1 MKKRIA
7 RGDFTEARV
16 MKRYRLNV
24 MTSPLE
30 QGNTAHQANYPPV
43 SIILTVINEAL
54 HLRAAIK
61 AALSSNYQG
70 ELEVILA
77 VGPSTDQ
84 TLQIANDLAGQD
96 SRIKVIENK
105 SGRTPSGLNAALKIA
120 KNQIIVRID
129 GHSEIDKEYIA
140 QAVETLKKTGAVNV
154 GGIMFAKGTTSFEKA
169 VAVAM
174 RSPIGVGSSRF
185 HIGGVAGPTD
195 TVYLGVFQKSALGA
209 VGGYDERFTRAQDW
223 ELNYRLRKN
232 GGVVYFD
239 PALKVIYRPR
249 SSLKKLASQY
259 FEYGRWRRAVVR
271 QHNRTINFR
280 YLAPPLNLVL
290 QLTSL
295 ALGIFASSLFFIPII
310 TYLGTIIVTS
320 LIIGKGLAQRIYLP
334 IVLIFMHFC
343 WGFGFITSPRKLITN

>member
-1 MKKRIA
+1 
-7 RGDFTEARV
+7 
-16 MKRYRLNV
+16 

-30 QGNTAHQANYPPV
+30 QGNTAHLANYPPV

-54 HLRAAIK
+54 HLRAAVK

-84 TLQIANDLAGQD
+84 TLQIADDLAGQD

-120 KNQIIVRID
+120 KNQIVVRID

-140 QAVETLKKTGAVNV
+140 QAVETLNETGAVNV
-154 GGIMFAKGTTSFEKA
+154 GGIMFAQGTTSFEKA

-185 HIGGVAGPTD
+185 HIGGEAGPTD
-195 TVYLGVFQKSALGA
+195 TVYLGVFQKSALDA

-239 PALKVIYRPR
+239 PKLRVIYHPR
-249 SSLKKLASQY
+249 SSLKKLALQY

-271 QHNRTINFR
+271 QHNQSINFR
-280 YLAPPLNLVL
+280 YLAAPLNLIL
-290 QLTSL
+290 QVALLT
-295 ALGIFASSLFFIPII
+295 LGLFTSSLFFIPII
-310 TYLGTIIVTS
+310 TYLGAIIVTS

-343 WGFGFITSPRKLITN
+343 WGFGFITSPKKLITN

>member
-1 MKKRIA
+1 
-7 RGDFTEARV
+7 
-16 MKRYRLNV
+16 

-30 QGNTAHQANYPPV
+30 QGNAAHLANYPPV

-54 HLRAAIK
+54 HLRAALK

-77 VGPSTDQ
+77 VGPSTDK
-84 TLQIANDLAGQD
+84 TWQIAKELAGQD
-96 SRIKVIENK
+96 SRITVLENI
-105 SGRTPSGLNAALKIA
+105 SGRTPNGLNAALKLA

-129 GHSEIDKEYIA
+129 GHSEIDKDYIRK
-140 QAVETLKKTGAVNV
+140 AVDTLRETKAVNV
-154 GGIMFAKGTTSFEKA
+154 GGIMLAHGTTSFEKA

-185 HIGGVAGPTD
+185 HVGGEAGPTD
-195 TVYLGVFQKSALGA
+195 TVYLGVFQKSALDA

-239 PALKVIYRPR
+239 PELKVIYRPR
-249 SSLKKLASQY
+249 SSLKKLALQY
-259 FEYGRWRRAVVR
+259 FEYGKWRRAVVR
-271 QHNRTINFR
+271 QHSRTINFR
-280 YLAPPLNLVL
+280 YLAPPLNLIL
-290 QLTSL
+290 QLISL
-295 ALGIFASSLFFIPII
+295 ALALFVSPLFFIPII
-310 TYLGTIIVTS
+310 SYLGAIILAS
-320 LIIGKGLAQRIYLP
+320 LIVGKGLAQRIYLP

-343 WGFGFITSPRKLITN
+343 WGFGFITSPRKLITD

>member
-1 MKKRIA
+1 MALGPSIDKTTLIAEKLSAADKRIKL
-7 RGDFTEARV
+7 V
-16 MKRYRLNV
+16 N
-24 MTSPLE
+24 
-30 QGNTAHQANYPPV
+30 N
-43 SIILTVINEAL
+43 
-54 HLRAAIK
+54 
-61 AALSSNYQG
+61 
-70 ELEVILA
+70 
-77 VGPSTDQ
+77 
-84 TLQIANDLAGQD
+84 
-96 SRIKVIENK
+96 
-105 SGRTPSGLNAALKIA
+105 PSGQTAAGLNLAIA
-120 KNQIIVRID
+120 MSSYEILCRID
-129 GHSEIDKEYIA
+129 GHSEISSDYIKT
-140 QAVETLKKTGAVNV
+140 AVEIMNKTGAVNV

-195 TVYLGVFQKSALGA
+195 TVYLGVFQKSALDA

-239 PALKVIYRPR
+239 PELKVIYRPR

-280 YLAPPLNLVL
+280 YLSPPLNLIL
-290 QLTSL
+290 QVTSL

-310 TYLGTIIVTS
+310 TYLGAIIVTS

>member
-1 MKKRIA
+1 
-7 RGDFTEARV
+7 
-16 MKRYRLNV
+16 

-30 QGNTAHQANYPPV
+30 QGNTAHLANYPPV

-77 VGPSTDQ
+77 VGPSKDQ
-84 TLQIANDLAGQD
+84 TWQIANDLAEQD
-96 SRIKVIENK
+96 SRITIIENR
-105 SGRTPSGLNAALKIA
+105 SGRTPSGLNAALKMA
-120 KNQIIVRID
+120 RYQIVVRID
-129 GHSEIDKEYIA
+129 GHSEIDKGYIGR
-140 QAVETLKKTGAVNV
+140 AVETLKETGAVNV
-154 GGIMFAKGTTSFEKA
+154 GGIMFAQGTTSFEKA
-169 VAVAM
+169 VAAAM

-185 HIGGVAGPTD
+185 HIGGEAGPTD
-195 TVYLGVFQKSALGA
+195 TVYLGVFQKSALDA

-232 GGVVYFD
+232 GGAVYFD
-239 PALKVIYRPR
+239 PQLKVIYRPR
-249 SSLKKLASQY
+249 SSLKKLALQY

-280 YLAPPLNLVL
+280 YLAPPLNLIL
-290 QLTSL
+290 QIGSL
-295 ALGIFASSLFFIPII
+295 AFGILISPLFFIPIT

-320 LIIGKGLAQRIYLP
+320 LIIGKNLAQRLYLP

-343 WGFGFITSPRKLITN
+343 WGFGFITSPRRLLSK

>member
-1 MKKRIA
+1 
-7 RGDFTEARV
+7 
-16 MKRYRLNV
+16 

-54 HLRAAIK
+54 HLRAALR

-84 TLQIANDLAGQD
+84 TWQIAKELAEQD
-96 SRIKVIENK
+96 SRITVLENT
-105 SGRTPSGLNAALKIA
+105 SGRTPSGLNAALKMA
-120 KNQIIVRID
+120 KNQIVVRID
-129 GHSEIDKEYIA
+129 GHSEIDKDYIKK
-140 QAVETLKKTGAVNV
+140 AVETLKETGAVNV
-154 GGIMFAKGTTSFEKA
+154 GGIMFAQGTTSFEKA

-185 HIGGVAGPTD
+185 HIGGEAGPTD
-195 TVYLGVFQKSALGA
+195 TVYLGVFQKSALDA

-239 PALKVIYRPR
+239 PELKVIYRPR
-249 SSLKKLASQY
+249 GSLKKLALQY

-271 QHNRTINFR
+271 QHSRTINFR
-280 YLAPPLNLVL
+280 YLAPPSNLILQVVSLVL
-290 QLTSL
+290 
-295 ALGIFASSLFFIPII
+295 ALFVSSLFLIPII
-310 TYLGTIIVTS
+310 SYLGAITLAS
-320 LIIGKGLAQRIYLP
+320 LIIGKGLAQRMHLP
-334 IVLIFMHFC
+334 FVLIFMHFC
-343 WGFGFITSPRKLITN
+343 WGFGFITSPRKLIID

>member
-1 MKKRIA
+1 
-7 RGDFTEARV
+7 
-16 MKRYRLNV
+16 

-30 QGNTAHQANYPPV
+30 QGNAAHLANYPPV

-77 VGPSTDQ
+77 VGPSTDK
-84 TLQIANDLAGQD
+84 TWQIAKELAGQD
-96 SRIKVIENK
+96 SRITVLENI
-105 SGRTPSGLNAALKIA
+105 SGRTPNGLNAALKLA

-129 GHSEIDKEYIA
+129 GHSEIDKDYIRK
-140 QAVETLKKTGAVNV
+140 AVDTLRETKAVNV
-154 GGIMFAKGTTSFEKA
+154 GGIMLAQGTTSFEKA

-185 HIGGVAGPTD
+185 HVGGEAGPTD
-195 TVYLGVFQKSALGA
+195 TVYLGVFQKSALDA

-239 PALKVIYRPR
+239 PELKVIYRPR
-249 SSLKKLASQY
+249 SSLKKLALQY
-259 FEYGRWRRAVVR
+259 FEYGKWRRAVVR
-271 QHNRTINFR
+271 QHSRTINFR
-280 YLAPPLNLVL
+280 YLAPPLNLIL
-290 QLTSL
+290 QLISL
-295 ALGIFASSLFFIPII
+295 ALALFVSSLFFIPII
-310 TYLGTIIVTS
+310 SYLGAIILAS

-343 WGFGFITSPRKLITN
+343 WGFGFITSPRKLITD

>member
-1 MKKRIA
+1 
-7 RGDFTEARV
+7 
-16 MKRYRLNV
+16 

-61 AALSSNYQG
+61 AALSSSYQG

-105 SGRTPSGLNAALKIA
+105 SGRTPSGLNAALKMARNEIV
-120 KNQIIVRID
+120 VRID
-129 GHSEIDKEYIA
+129 GHSEIDQDYIK
-140 QAVETLKKTGAVNV
+140 QAVETLRKTGAVNV
-154 GGIMFAKGTTSFEKA
+154 GGIMFAQGITSFEKA

-195 TVYLGVFQKSALGA
+195 TVYLGVFQKSALDA

-239 PALKVIYRPR
+239 PTLKVIYRPR
-249 SSLKKLASQY
+249 SSLKKLALQY

-271 QHNRTINFR
+271 QHRRTINFR
-280 YLAPPLNLVL
+280 YLAPPLNLIL
-290 QLTSL
+290 QFISL

-310 TYLGTIIVTS
+310 SYLGAITLTS

>member
-1 MKKRIA
+1 
-7 RGDFTEARV
+7 
-16 MKRYRLNV
+16 

-61 AALSSNYQG
+61 AALSSSYQG

-105 SGRTPSGLNAALKIA
+105 SGRTPSGLNAALKMARNEIV
-120 KNQIIVRID
+120 VRID
-129 GHSEIDKEYIA
+129 GHSEIDQDYIK
-140 QAVETLKKTGAVNV
+140 QAVETLRKTGAVNV
-154 GGIMFAKGTTSFEKA
+154 GGIMFAQGITSFEKA

-195 TVYLGVFQKSALGA
+195 TVYLGVFQKSALDA

-239 PALKVIYRPR
+239 PTLKVIYRPR
-249 SSLKKLASQY
+249 SSFKKLALQY

-271 QHNRTINFR
+271 HHNRTINFR
-280 YLAPPLNLVL
+280 YLAPPLNLIL
-290 QLTSL
+290 QFISL
-295 ALGIFASSLFFIPII
+295 ALGIFVSSLFFIPII
-310 TYLGTIIVTS
+310 SYLGAITLTS
-320 LIIGKGLAQRIYLP
+320 LIIGKGLAQRIFLP

>member
-1 MKKRIA
+1 
-7 RGDFTEARV
+7 
-16 MKRYRLNV
+16 

-30 QGNTAHQANYPPV
+30 QGNTAHLANYPPV

-84 TLQIANDLAGQD
+84 TFQIANDLAEQD
-96 SRIKVIENK
+96 PRIKVIENK
-105 SGRTPSGLNAALKIA
+105 SGRTPNGLNAALKIA

-140 QAVETLKKTGAVNV
+140 QAVKTLKETGAVNA
-154 GGIMFAKGTTSFEKA
+154 GGIMFAQGTTSFEKA

-185 HIGGVAGPTD
+185 HIGGEAGPTD
-195 TVYLGVFQKSALGA
+195 TVYLGVFQKSALDA

-239 PALKVIYRPR
+239 PELKVIYRPR
-249 SSLKKLASQY
+249 SSPKKLALQY
-259 FEYGRWRRAVVR
+259 FEYGRWRRAVIR
-271 QHNRTINFR
+271 QHSRTTNFR
-280 YLAPPLNLVL
+280 YLAPPLNLIL
-290 QLTSL
+290 QITSL
-295 ALGIFASSLFFIPII
+295 TLGIFASSLFFIPII
-310 TYLGTIIVTS
+310 TYFGAIIVTS

>member
-1 MKKRIA
+1 
-7 RGDFTEARV
+7 
-16 MKRYRLNV
+16 

-54 HLRAAIK
+54 HLRAALR

-84 TLQIANDLAGQD
+84 TWQIAKELAEQD
-96 SRIKVIENK
+96 SRITVLENT
-105 SGRTPSGLNAALKIA
+105 SGRTPSGLNAALKMA
-120 KNQIIVRID
+120 KNQIVVRID
-129 GHSEIDKEYIA
+129 GHSEIDKDYIKK
-140 QAVETLKKTGAVNV
+140 AVETLKETGAVNV
-154 GGIMFAKGTTSFEKA
+154 GGIMFAQGTTSFEKA

-185 HIGGVAGPTD
+185 HIGGEAGPTD
-195 TVYLGVFQKSALGA
+195 TVYLGVFQKSALDA

-239 PALKVIYRPR
+239 PELKVIYRPR
-249 SSLKKLASQY
+249 GSLKKLALQY

-271 QHNRTINFR
+271 QHSRTINFR
-280 YLAPPLNLVL
+280 YLAPPSNLILQVVSLVL
-290 QLTSL
+290 
-295 ALGIFASSLFFIPII
+295 ALFVSSLFLIPII
-310 TYLGTIIVTS
+310 SYLGAITLAS

-343 WGFGFITSPRKLITN
+343 WGFGFITSPRKLIID

>member
-1 MKKRIA
+1 
-7 RGDFTEARV
+7 
-16 MKRYRLNV
+16 

-84 TLQIANDLAGQD
+84 TWQIAKELAEQD
-96 SRIKVIENK
+96 SRITVLENT

-195 TVYLGVFQKSALGA
+195 TVYLGVFQKSALDA

>member
-1 MKKRIA
+1 
-7 RGDFTEARV
+7 
-16 MKRYRLNV
+16 
-24 MTSPLE
+24 
-30 QGNTAHQANYPPV
+30 
-43 SIILTVINEAL
+43 
-54 HLRAAIK
+54 
-61 AALSSNYQG
+61 
-70 ELEVILA
+70 
-77 VGPSTDQ
+77 
-84 TLQIANDLAGQD
+84 
-96 SRIKVIENK
+96 
-105 SGRTPSGLNAALKIA
+105 
-120 KNQIIVRID
+120 
-129 GHSEIDKEYIA
+129 
-140 QAVETLKKTGAVNV
+140 
-154 GGIMFAKGTTSFEKA
+154 MFAKGTTSFEKA

-195 TVYLGVFQKSALGA
+195 TVYLGVFQKSALDA

-280 YLAPPLNLVL
+280 YLAPPLNLIL
-290 QLTSL
+290 QVTSL

-310 TYLGTIIVTS
+310 TYLGAIIVTS

>member
-1 MKKRIA
+1 
-7 RGDFTEARV
+7 
-16 MKRYRLNV
+16 

-30 QGNTAHQANYPPV
+30 QGNAAHLANYPPV

-54 HLRAAIK
+54 HLRAALK

-77 VGPSTDQ
+77 VGPSTDK
-84 TLQIANDLAGQD
+84 TWQIAKELAGQD
-96 SRIKVIENK
+96 SRITVLENI
-105 SGRTPSGLNAALKIA
+105 SGRTPNGLNAALKLA

-129 GHSEIDKEYIA
+129 GHSEIDKDYIRK
-140 QAVETLKKTGAVNV
+140 AVDTLRETKAVNV
-154 GGIMFAKGTTSFEKA
+154 GGIMLAHGTTSFEKA

-185 HIGGVAGPTD
+185 HVGGEAGPTD
-195 TVYLGVFQKSALGA
+195 TVYLGVFQKSALDA

-239 PALKVIYRPR
+239 PELKVIYRPR
-249 SSLKKLASQY
+249 SSLKKLALQY
-259 FEYGRWRRAVVR
+259 FEYGKWRRAVVR
-271 QHNRTINFR
+271 QHSRTINFR
-280 YLAPPLNLVL
+280 YLAPPLNLIL
-290 QLTSL
+290 QLISL
-295 ALGIFASSLFFIPII
+295 ALALFVSPLFFIPII
-310 TYLGTIIVTS
+310 SYLGAIILAS

-343 WGFGFITSPRKLITN
+343 WGFGFITSPRKLITD

>member
-1 MKKRIA
+1 
-7 RGDFTEARV
+7 
-16 MKRYRLNV
+16 
-24 MTSPLE
+24 MTSPFE
-30 QGNTAHQANYPPV
+30 QGNTANQANYPPV

-54 HLRAAIK
+54 HLRAALK

-77 VGPSTDQ
+77 VGPSTDK
-84 TLQIANDLAGQD
+84 TLKIANEIASQD
-96 SRIKVIENK
+96 SRVKVIENK
-105 SGRTPSGLNAALKIA
+105 SGRTPSGLNAALKMA
-120 KNQIIVRID
+120 KNEIVVRID
-129 GHSEIDKEYIA
+129 GHSEIDKEYIR
-140 QAVETLKKTGAVNV
+140 QAVETLRKTGAVNV
-154 GGIMFAKGTTSFEKA
+154 GGVMFAQGVTSFEKA
-169 VAVAM
+169 VAAAM

-195 TVYLGVFQKSALGA
+195 TVYLGVFQKSALDA

-239 PALKVIYRPR
+239 PALRVIYRPR
-249 SSLKKLASQY
+249 SSLKKLALQY

-271 QHNRTINFR
+271 QHSRTINFR
-280 YLAPPLNLVL
+280 YLAPPLNLIL
-290 QLTSL
+290 QVSSLVL
-295 ALGIFASSLFFIPII
+295 ALSASPLFLIPII
-310 TYLGTIIVTS
+310 SYLGAITLTS

>member
-1 MKKRIA
+1 
-7 RGDFTEARV
+7 
-16 MKRYRLNV
+16 

-185 HIGGVAGPTD
+185 HIGGIAGPTD
-195 TVYLGVFQKSALGA
+195 TVYLGVFQKSALDA

-239 PALKVIYRPR
+239 PKLKVIYRPR

>member
-1 MKKRIA
+1 
-7 RGDFTEARV
+7 
-16 MKRYRLNV
+16 

-30 QGNTAHQANYPPV
+30 QGNTAHLANYPPV

-84 TLQIANDLAGQD
+84 TLQIANDLADQD

-120 KNQIIVRID
+120 KNQIVVRID

-140 QAVETLKKTGAVNV
+140 QAVETLKETGAVNV

-185 HIGGVAGPTD
+185 HIGGEAGPTD
-195 TVYLGVFQKSALGA
+195 TVYLGVFQKRALDA

-239 PALKVIYRPR
+239 PELKVIYRPR

-280 YLAPPLNLVL
+280 YLAPPLNLIL
-290 QLTSL
+290 QVGLL
-295 ALGIFASSLFFIPII
+295 VLGIFASSLFFIPII
-310 TYLGTIIVTS
+310 TYLGAIIVTS
-320 LIIGKGLAQRIYLP
+320 LIIGRGLAQRIYLP

-343 WGFGFITSPRKLITN
+343 WGFGFITSPRKLLSN

>member
-1 MKKRIA
+1 
-7 RGDFTEARV
+7 
-16 MKRYRLNV
+16 

-30 QGNTAHQANYPPV
+30 QGNAAHLANYPPV

-54 HLRAAIK
+54 HLRAALK

-77 VGPSTDQ
+77 VGPSTDK
-84 TLQIANDLAGQD
+84 TWQIAKELAGQD
-96 SRIKVIENK
+96 SRITVLENI
-105 SGRTPSGLNAALKIA
+105 SGRTPNGLNAALKLA

-129 GHSEIDKEYIA
+129 GHSEIDKDYIRK
-140 QAVETLKKTGAVNV
+140 AVDTLRETKAVNV
-154 GGIMFAKGTTSFEKA
+154 GGIMLAQGTTSFEKA

-185 HIGGVAGPTD
+185 HVGGEAGPTD
-195 TVYLGVFQKSALGA
+195 TVYLGVFQKSALDA

-239 PALKVIYRPR
+239 PELKVIYRPR
-249 SSLKKLASQY
+249 SSLKKLALQY
-259 FEYGRWRRAVVR
+259 FEYGKWRRAVVR
-271 QHNRTINFR
+271 QHSRTINFR
-280 YLAPPLNLVL
+280 YLAPPLNLIL
-290 QLTSL
+290 QLISL
-295 ALGIFASSLFFIPII
+295 ALALFVSSLFFIPII
-310 TYLGTIIVTS
+310 SYLGAIILAS

-343 WGFGFITSPRKLITN
+343 WGFGFITSPRKLITD

>member
-1 MKKRIA
+1 
-7 RGDFTEARV
+7 
-16 MKRYRLNV
+16 

-30 QGNTAHQANYPPV
+30 QGNAAHLANYPPV

-54 HLRAAIK
+54 HLRAALK
-61 AALSSNYQG
+61 AALYSNYQG

-77 VGPSTDQ
+77 VGPSTDK
-84 TLQIANDLAGQD
+84 TWQIAKELAEQD
-96 SRIKVIENK
+96 SRITVIENE
-105 SGRTPSGLNAALKIA
+105 SGRTPNGLNAALKLA

-129 GHSEIDKEYIA
+129 GHSEIDKDYIRK
-140 QAVETLKKTGAVNV
+140 AVDTLRETKAVNV
-154 GGIMFAKGTTSFEKA
+154 GGIMLAQGTTSFEKA

-185 HIGGVAGPTD
+185 HVGGEAGPTD
-195 TVYLGVFQKSALGA
+195 TVYLGVFQKSALDA

-239 PALKVIYRPR
+239 PELKVIYRPR
-249 SSLKKLASQY
+249 SSLKKLALQY
-259 FEYGRWRRAVVR
+259 FEYGKWRRAVVR
-271 QHNRTINFR
+271 QHSRTINFR
-280 YLAPPLNLVL
+280 YLAPPLNLIL
-290 QLTSL
+290 QLISL
-295 ALGIFASSLFFIPII
+295 ALALFVSSLFFIPII
-310 TYLGTIIVTS
+310 SYLGAIILAS

-343 WGFGFITSPRKLITN
+343 WGFGFITSPRKLITD

>member
-1 MKKRIA
+1 
-7 RGDFTEARV
+7 
-16 MKRYRLNV
+16 

-30 QGNTAHQANYPPV
+30 QGNTAHLANYPPV

-77 VGPSTDQ
+77 VGPSTDE
-84 TLQIANDLAGQD
+84 TWQIAKELAEQD
-96 SRIKVIENK
+96 SRITVLENI

-120 KNQIIVRID
+120 KNQIVVRID
-129 GHSEIDKEYIA
+129 GHSEIDKEYIRK
-140 QAVETLKKTGAVNV
+140 AVETLKETGAVNV
-154 GGIMFAKGTTSFEKA
+154 GGIMFAQGTTSFEKA

-174 RSPIGVGSSRF
+174 RSQIGVGSSRF
-185 HIGGVAGPTD
+185 HVGGEAGPTD
-195 TVYLGVFQKSALGA
+195 TVYLGVFQKSALDA

-239 PALKVIYRPR
+239 PELKVIYRPR
-249 SSLKKLASQY
+249 SSLKKLALQY

-271 QHNRTINFR
+271 QHSRTINFR
-280 YLAPPLNLVL
+280 YLAPPLNMILQVVSLVL
-290 QLTSL
+290 
-295 ALGIFASSLFFIPII
+295 ALFASSLFLIPII
-310 TYLGTIIVTS
+310 SYLGAITLAS

>member
-1 MKKRIA
+1 
-7 RGDFTEARV
+7 
-16 MKRYRLNV
+16 

-30 QGNTAHQANYPPV
+30 QGNTAHLANHPPV

-84 TLQIANDLAGQD
+84 TWQIAKELAEQD
-96 SRIKVIENK
+96 SRITVHENI
-105 SGRTPSGLNAALKIA
+105 SGRTPNGLNAALKLA

-129 GHSEIDKEYIA
+129 GHSEIDKEYIRK
-140 QAVETLKKTGAVNV
+140 AVETLKETGAVNV
-154 GGIMFAKGTTSFEKA
+154 GGIMFAQGTTSFEKA
-169 VAVAM
+169 VAIAM

-185 HIGGVAGPTD
+185 HIGGEAGPTD
-195 TVYLGVFQKSALGA
+195 TVYLGVFQKSALDA

-232 GGVVYFD
+232 SGVVYFD
-239 PALKVIYRPR
+239 PELKVIYRPR
-249 SSLKKLASQY
+249 SSLKKLALQY
-259 FEYGRWRRAVVR
+259 FEYGKWRRAVVR
-271 QHNRTINFR
+271 QHSRTINFR
-280 YLAPPLNLVL
+280 YLAPPLNLIL
-290 QLTSL
+290 QVVSLVL
-295 ALGIFASSLFFIPII
+295 ALFVSSLFLIPII
-310 TYLGTIIVTS
+310 SYLGASTLAS

-343 WGFGFITSPRKLITN
+343 WGFGFITSPRKLITD

>member
-1 MKKRIA
+1 
-7 RGDFTEARV
+7 
-16 MKRYRLNV
+16 

-30 QGNTAHQANYPPV
+30 QGNTAHRANYPPV

-84 TLQIANDLAGQD
+84 TWQIAKELAEQD
-96 SRIKVIENK
+96 SRITVLENI
-105 SGRTPSGLNAALKIA
+105 SGRTPNGLNAALKLA
-120 KNQIIVRID
+120 KNQIVVRID
-129 GHSEIDKEYIA
+129 GHSEIDKEYIRK
-140 QAVETLKKTGAVNV
+140 AVETLKETGAVNV
-154 GGIMFAKGTTSFEKA
+154 GGIMFAQGTTSFEKA
-169 VAVAM
+169 VAIAM

-185 HIGGVAGPTD
+185 HIGGEAGPTD
-195 TVYLGVFQKSALGA
+195 TVYLGVFQKSALDA

-232 GGVVYFD
+232 SGVVYFD
-239 PALKVIYRPR
+239 PELKVIYRPR
-249 SSLKKLASQY
+249 SSLKKLALQY
-259 FEYGRWRRAVVR
+259 FEYGKWRRAVVR
-271 QHNRTINFR
+271 QHSRTINFR
-280 YLAPPLNLVL
+280 YLAPPFNLILQVVSLVL
-290 QLTSL
+290 
-295 ALGIFASSLFFIPII
+295 ALFVSSLFLIPII
-310 TYLGTIIVTS
+310 SYLGAITLAS

-343 WGFGFITSPRKLITN
+343 WGFGFITSPRKLITD

>member
-1 MKKRIA
+1 
-7 RGDFTEARV
+7 
-16 MKRYRLNV
+16 

-30 QGNTAHQANYPPV
+30 QGNAAHLANYPPV

-54 HLRAAIK
+54 HLRAALK

-77 VGPSTDQ
+77 VGPSTDK
-84 TLQIANDLAGQD
+84 TWQIAKELAGQD
-96 SRIKVIENK
+96 SRITVLENI
-105 SGRTPSGLNAALKIA
+105 SGRTPNGLNAALKLA

-129 GHSEIDKEYIA
+129 GHSEIDKDYIRK
-140 QAVETLKKTGAVNV
+140 AVDTLRETKAVNV
-154 GGIMFAKGTTSFEKA
+154 GGIMLAQGTTSFEKA

-185 HIGGVAGPTD
+185 HVGGEAGPTD
-195 TVYLGVFQKSALGA
+195 TVYLGVFQKSALDA

-239 PALKVIYRPR
+239 PELKVIYRPR
-249 SSLKKLASQY
+249 SSLKKLALQY
-259 FEYGRWRRAVVR
+259 FEYGKWRRAVVR
-271 QHNRTINFR
+271 QHSRTINFR
-280 YLAPPLNLVL
+280 YLAPPLNLIL
-290 QLTSL
+290 QLISL
-295 ALGIFASSLFFIPII
+295 ALALFVSSLFFIPII
-310 TYLGTIIVTS
+310 SYLGAIILAS
-320 LIIGKGLAQRIYLP
+320 FIIGKGLAQRIYLP

-343 WGFGFITSPRKLITN
+343 WGFGFITSPRKLITD